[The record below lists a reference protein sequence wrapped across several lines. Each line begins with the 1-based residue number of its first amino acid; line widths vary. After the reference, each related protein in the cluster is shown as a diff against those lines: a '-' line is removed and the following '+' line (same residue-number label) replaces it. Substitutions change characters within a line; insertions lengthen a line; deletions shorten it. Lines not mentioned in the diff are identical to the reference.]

1 MFLLSIHLGLFRLSC
16 SFFLM
21 IPRPPRS
28 TRTDTLFP
36 YTTLFRSDADLSDAG
51 EAELF
56 AWFAICGPLPGI
68 PVADRARA
76 ECSHHGGL
84 CLRRRTPE
92 QHHLS
97 GPDDTDVSTGR
108 VCVARRG
115 RSDRQAAGAERP
127 AHLDHWRR
135 WPESRNQCALL
146 RHNRHAFHAYRAPTT
161 DT

>member
-84 CLRRRTPE
+84 CLRSEEHTSALQSLMRISYAVFCLKKTKTNNR
-92 QHHLS
+92 
-97 GPDDTDVSTGR
+97 
-108 VCVARRG
+108 
-115 RSDRQAAGAERP
+115 
-127 AHLDHWRR
+127 DHK
-135 WPESRNQCALL
+135 NTL
-146 RHNRHAFHAYRAPTT
+146 TK
-161 DT
+161 